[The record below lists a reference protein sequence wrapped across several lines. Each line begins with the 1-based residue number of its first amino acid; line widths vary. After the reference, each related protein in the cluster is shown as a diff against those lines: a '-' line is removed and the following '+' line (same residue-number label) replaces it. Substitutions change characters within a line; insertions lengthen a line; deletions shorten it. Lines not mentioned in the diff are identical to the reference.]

1 MSDGAGF
8 AVALTLR
15 QQLLQNALLIAY
27 ANNKFPR
34 TLNTTSLPGG
44 LLPGGPPDAG
54 LNVFLGPPTIT
65 SNTGNTLTLAL
76 EIWGQISLTMT
87 TVREVAQI
95 DAHLTITIVPAFV
108 VSGTHLELSLT
119 TDNVTVT
126 QWTFTVI
133 PPSSLSTAANAYLNS
148 AAFIARLQTA
158 IQDAIAIGII
168 TLPKIDISFLGSLV
182 TAVNMTAA
190 SRARQG
196 GVLIGL
202 NIQSPDLTLI
212 GDVDQLADFA
222 GPNDLAAF
230 INAQAIPLLLQ
241 DVQNEIITQV
251 AKNGATLQGKV
262 NIGSGAGKFLISG
275 KASRT
280 GGSANFSF
288 SAVPMLFASEPGA
301 FFQYLKKP
309 FGVKPRTW
317 PALGFAI
324 ADVNVD
330 VDPST
335 WVYVV
340 TAVFTVLN
348 IGVPF
353 FVADFINGISAQL
366 TFAIQSAPTITPVPR
381 VQHLPPTAPG
391 GPVTRVELTA
401 YDISADGTFIGVTVA
416 PQAPPPM
423 LIGLTSIPANFIG
436 QMLNYS
442 VRLPLGV
449 GTDDPALRIRWTVI
463 DPVSG
468 NVLVNQ
474 DGLAAGRDTFG
485 FTPATVAPGLAQ
497 LRITVRVYRPFGAT
511 VTDFVNDGIT
521 LTIRGPLPPGA
532 YIRWYYDVK
541 NPNVRFDTTPNTW
554 VYTGD
559 AVVKRHSNYHRT
571 DKPCAMEARRSRYT
585 YRQDLLNTLP
595 FSVSDIALHR
605 AELCDYCFYGGPAGL
620 RPSL

>member
-1 MSDGAGF
+1 MSVGAGF

-34 TLNTTSLPGG
+34 TLNTASLPGG

-76 EIWGQISLTMT
+76 EMWGQISLTMT

-95 DAHLTITIVPAFV
+95 DARLTITIVPAFV

-133 PPSSLSTAANAYLNS
+133 PPSSLSTAANAYLDS
-148 AAFIARLQTA
+148 AAFIARLQTT

-196 GVLIGL
+196 AVLIGL

-212 GDVDQLADFA
+212 GVVDQLADFA
-222 GPNDLAAF
+222 GSNDLAAF

-262 NIGSGAGKFLISG
+262 SIGSGAGKFLIAG

-288 SAVPMLFASEPGA
+288 SAVPMLFAYEPGA
-301 FFQYLKKP
+301 YFQYLKKP
-309 FGVKPRTW
+309 FGVKPRSW
-317 PALGFAI
+317 AALGFEI

-330 VDPST
+330 IDPSS

-353 FVADFINGISAQL
+353 FVADFINGIAAQL

-381 VQHLPPTAPG
+381 VQHLPPSAPG
-391 GPVTRVELTA
+391 GPVTRVELSRPTA
-401 YDISADGTFIGVTVA
+401 PSSAS
-416 PQAPPPM
+416 PWP
-423 LIGLTSIPANFIG
+423 
-436 QMLNYS
+436 
-442 VRLPLGV
+442 R
-449 GTDDPALRIRWTVI
+449 
-463 DPVSG
+463 
-468 NVLVNQ
+468 
-474 DGLAAGRDTFG
+474 
-485 FTPATVAPGLAQ
+485 
-497 LRITVRVYRPFGAT
+497 RP
-511 VTDFVNDGIT
+511 
-521 LTIRGPLPPGA
+521 
-532 YIRWYYDVK
+532 
-541 NPNVRFDTTPNTW
+541 
-554 VYTGD
+554 
-559 AVVKRHSNYHRT
+559 
-571 DKPCAMEARRSRYT
+571 RRR
-585 YRQDLLNTLP
+585 
-595 FSVSDIALHR
+595 
-605 AELCDYCFYGGPAGL
+605 C
-620 RPSL
+620 

>member
-288 SAVPMLFASEPGA
+288 SAVPML
-301 FFQYLKKP
+301 
-309 FGVKPRTW
+309 
-317 PALGFAI
+317 
-324 ADVNVD
+324 
-330 VDPST
+330 
-335 WVYVV
+335 
-340 TAVFTVLN
+340 
-348 IGVPF
+348 
-353 FVADFINGISAQL
+353 
-366 TFAIQSAPTITPVPR
+366 
-381 VQHLPPTAPG
+381 LPP
-391 GPVTRVELTA
+391 
-401 YDISADGTFIGVTVA
+401 
-416 PQAPPPM
+416 
-423 LIGLTSIPANFIG
+423 
-436 QMLNYS
+436 
-442 VRLPLGV
+442 
-449 GTDDPALRIRWTVI
+449 
-463 DPVSG
+463 
-468 NVLVNQ
+468 
-474 DGLAAGRDTFG
+474 
-485 FTPATVAPGLAQ
+485 
-497 LRITVRVYRPFGAT
+497 
-511 VTDFVNDGIT
+511 
-521 LTIRGPLPPGA
+521 
-532 YIRWYYDVK
+532 
-541 NPNVRFDTTPNTW
+541 
-554 VYTGD
+554 
-559 AVVKRHSNYHRT
+559 
-571 DKPCAMEARRSRYT
+571 SRA
-585 YRQDLLNTLP
+585 P
-595 FSVSDIALHR
+595 FSSI
-605 AELCDYCFYGGPAGL
+605 
-620 RPSL
+620 